1 MKSRTAITGAVIF
14 VVALWATFEYGHAAP
29 AAVTGGLNIGVVSV
43 RSVISGSQ
51 QQARYSAAFMNK
63 QAQLQAQLESRAK
76 DIEAAEANLKTLR
89 PGTEDYLKQ
98 LQSVFQK
105 RSELDSEQ
113 EFLKQKSSLENKE
126 WMEKLYQAT
135 LKTVADLAKEKGLD
149 LVLEK
154 TAPQFP
160 VASGDELMATFSTYK
175 VLYSGNCP
183 DLTNEVIARLDAL
196 ESLKP

>member
-1 MKSRTAITGAVIF
+1 MKSRTAIAGVMIF

-29 AAVTGGLNIGVVSV
+29 AAATGGLNIGVVSIQNVVGGSLQQV
-43 RSVISGSQ
+43 R
-51 QQARYSAAFMNK
+51 YLNAAMSE

-76 DIEAAEANLKTLR
+76 DIEAATANLKTLR

-98 LQSVFQK
+98 LQSVLQK

-113 EFLKQKSSLENKE
+113 EFLTQKRTLANKE

-135 LKTVADLAKEKGLD
+135 LKIVADLAKEKGLD
-149 LVLEK
+149 LILEK
-154 TAPQFP
+154 TEPQFP
-160 VASGDELMATFSTYK
+160 VASGDELFEILKTQK
-175 VLYSGNCP
+175 VLYSGGCV
-183 DLTNEVIARLDAL
+183 DLTDEAIKRLDAL

>member
-1 MKSRTAITGAVIF
+1 MKSRTAIVGVVIL

-29 AAVTGGLNIGVVSV
+29 AAATGGLNIGVVSV

-51 QQARYSAAFMNK
+51 QQVRYSNAVMGA
-63 QAQLQAQLESRAK
+63 QAQLQAQLESRVKA
-76 DIEAAEANLKTLR
+76 IEAAEANLKTLR

-98 LQSVFQK
+98 LQSVLQQ
-105 RSELDSEQ
+105 RGELDSEQ
-113 EFLKQKSSLENKE
+113 EYLKQKRSLENKE

-135 LKTVADLAKEKGLD
+135 LKIVTDLAKEKGLD

-154 TAPQFP
+154 TEPQFP
-160 VASGDELMATFSTYK
+160 ISGDELMATFSTHK
-175 VLYSGNCP
+175 VLYSGNCL

-196 ESLKP
+196 ESLQP